1 MAICQFFL
9 QGRCRFGDRC
19 WNEHPRG
26 GGRYGPAAPQHQGTS
41 GGGGAWGTTNQRY
54 TSVIQP
60 STFKSNTWGGSRDH
74 GRGFFGSPDFGSS
87 GSSSRNTSFSQNR
100 FSALMNSQN
109 TADGYKDE
117 EERLFESIVKD
128 MEIWESSGQWIF
140 SSYSPMKE
148 KPNVSGFRDF
158 SPEELHLE
166 YYNCTANNNIQSYI
180 NSVQQLA
187 KQWKDRLLQ
196 LKTLTA
202 STKAALLSEL
212 KNTVTQPLPAFGFG
226 GQQTSSFGLSSFP
239 VSSNSNSAS
248 SFSFKTSSSLISTS
262 SGNTPAFGSSSAG
275 CNPPPFGVTSSPS
288 VSHSVGF
295 GSLAA
300 PSAASFSFKTS
311 ETTSGFG
318 TCGFSGFGNSSAVNF
333 SGTTLLTALGASNAA
348 VGTSSSDS
356 SSTLSGQTAS
366 NVAVGTSPSDSS
378 STLSGQTAS
387 ASGHNITSASSAV
400 TNNTTSEKLFTP
412 KSELSAEELKQFEA
426 KKFTIGKIPFKPPPS
441 ELLNV

>member
-9 QGRCRFGDRC
+9 QGRCRFGERC

-26 GGRYGPAAPQHQGTS
+26 GAGRYGPSAPHYQGTNR
-41 GGGGAWGTTNQRY
+41 GGGGGWDTANQRY
-54 TSVIQP
+54 TNVVQP

-74 GRGFFGSPDFGSS
+74 GRGFFSSSDSGSS
-87 GSSSRNTSFSQNR
+87 GGSSRNADFSQNR

-109 TADGYKDE
+109 IADGYKDE
-117 EERLFESIVKD
+117 EERLLESVAKD

-148 KPNVSGFRDF
+148 KPNVSGFSDF

-166 YYNCTANNNIQSYI
+166 YYNCRANNNFQNYI
-180 NSVQQLA
+180 DSVQQLA
-187 KQWKDRLLQ
+187 KQWKNRLLQ
-196 LKTLTA
+196 LKNLNA

-212 KNTVTQPLPAFGFG
+212 KNTVTQPLPSFGFG
-226 GQQTSSFGLSSFP
+226 EQQTSSFGSSSFP
-239 VSSNSNSAS
+239 VNSSSTSAS
-248 SFSFKTSSSLISTS
+248 SFSFKTSSSLSSTS
-262 SGNTPAFGSSSAG
+262 SGNPPAFGSSSAG
-275 CNPPPFGVTSSPS
+275 CNPPAFGVTSPPS

-295 GSLAA
+295 GSPAA

-318 TCGFSGFGNSSAVNF
+318 TSGFSGFGSSSAVNSSSSTPLPAF
-333 SGTTLLTALGASNAA
+333 GAFNAA
-348 VGTSSSDS
+348 VAASASHSSSA
-356 SSTLSGQTAS
+356 LF
-366 NVAVGTSPSDSS
+366 
-378 STLSGQTAS
+378 GQTAS
-387 ASGHNITSASSAV
+387 ASGHNITSASSAA

-426 KKFTIGKIPFKPPPS
+426 KKFTMGKIPLKPPPL
-441 ELLNV
+441 ELLNLF